1 MTSEPGGTRSLDEL
15 EKENLRLARR
25 LQRLED
31 NVRRL
36 EEFHDSNSTL
46 ASSLLTELEAERSKS
61 ERLLLNILP
70 QRIID
75 RLAAGE
81 TMIADR
87 HEAVSVLF
95 GDVVGFTETSARL
108 TPAQLIEEM
117 NELFSGFD
125 AICFRTG
132 IEKIKTIGDAYL
144 AVGGLGAEADHAA
157 AVAETAIQMLEQV
170 EAGARPGSDWRIRIG
185 LHSGPAVAG
194 VIGTSKFAYDV
205 WGDTVNVAARL
216 EAASEPNRIH
226 VSDTFAAQIQDRF
239 RLMPRGA
246 TELKGKGLVETCFL
260 LGRRGS

>member
-1 MTSEPGGTRSLDEL
+1 
-15 EKENLRLARR
+15 
-25 LQRLED
+25 
-31 NVRRL
+31 
-36 EEFHDSNSTL
+36 
-46 ASSLLTELEAERSKS
+46 LLTELEAERSKS

-95 GDVVGFTETSARL
+95 GDIVGFTETSARL

-144 AVGGLGAEADHAA
+144 AVGGLSAEADHAA
-157 AVAETAIQMLEQV
+157 AVAETAIQMVEQV

-216 EAASEPNRIH
+216 EATSEPNRIH
-226 VSDTFAAQIQDRF
+226 VSETFAAQIQDRF
-239 RLMPRGA
+239 RLMSRGA
-246 TELKGKGLVETCFL
+246 AELKGKGLVETCFL